1 MSIAQA
7 VQTKIKAMPEGRV
20 FGYQALPDYSR
31 SPTAVVK
38 ALSRLV
44 EEGEVQRLSKG
55 KFYVAKQGLL
65 GPRKPS
71 DDELLRSVLYKGG
84 RLRGYVTGL
93 ALFNKLGLTTQ
104 VPRTITIAMNGG
116 RQEKDFG
123 TIRVRT
129 VSANAPVRE
138 KDVKLLQ
145 YLDVL
150 RDIKKIPDAD
160 INQTLKR
167 IMRDIARLDD
177 SERRRLV
184 TLAED
189 YYTAQVRALSGLLL
203 STLSIDAAR
212 LQRSLNP
219 TTVYRLSL
227 DEKIWPLAKDW
238 NIQ

>member
-7 VQTKIKAMPEGRV
+7 VQTKIKAMPEGQI

-38 ALSRLV
+38 ALNRLV
-44 EEGEVQRLSKG
+44 EEGRVQRLSKG
-55 KFYVAKQGLL
+55 KFYVPKQGLL

-71 DDELLRSVLYKGG
+71 DDELIRSVLYKDG
-84 RLRGYVTGL
+84 RVRGYITGL

-104 VPRTITIAMNGG
+104 VPRTITIALNGG

-150 RDIKKIPDAD
+150 RDLKKIPDAD
-160 INQTLKR
+160 INRTLKR
-167 IMRDIARLDD
+167 IMRDLAKLDD
-177 SERRRLV
+177 GERRRLV
-184 TLAED
+184 SLAEN
-189 YYTAQVRALSGLLL
+189 YYTAQVRALSGLLFASL
-203 STLSIDAAR
+203 GIETPR
-212 LQRSLNP
+212 LKRSLNP
-219 TTVYRLSL
+219 TTVYRLNL
-227 DEKIWPLAKDW
+227 DEGMWPMAKDW

>member
-7 VQTKIKAMPEGRV
+7 VQTKIKAMPEGQV

-44 EEGEVQRLSKG
+44 EEGQVQRLSKG
-55 KFYVAKQGLL
+55 KFYVAKQGML

-71 DDELLRSVLYKGG
+71 DNELIRSVLYKDD
-84 RLRGYVTGL
+84 RLRGYITGL

-104 VPRTITIAMNGG
+104 VPRTITVALNGG
-116 RQEKDFG
+116 RQKKDFG

-129 VSANAPVRE
+129 VSTNAPVRE

-150 RDIKKIPDAD
+150 RDIKKIPDAN
-160 INQTLKR
+160 INRTLKL
-167 IMRDIARLDD
+167 IMRYIAGLDD
-177 SERRRLV
+177 SERRRL
-184 TLAED
+184 TSLAEN

-203 STLSIDAAR
+203 SSLEIDVPR
-212 LQRSLNP
+212 LKRSLNP
-219 TTVYRLSL
+219 TTIYKLNL
-227 DEKIWPLAKDW
+227 DEKMWPIAKDW